1 MEFEETAA
9 VRTPVTLNELTA
21 SSSKTRR
28 LKEHEEDNSFSFQEA
43 EMNQTAA
50 IPVEVERYATT
61 CVDVGV
67 DVHRVLG
74 PGFKEVIY
82 ERAYCLELHAR
93 GVPFETEKPILVRYK
108 TWSIPGQKI
117 DLLVGGVL
125 LVEIKAVPK
134 LRRIH
139 RLQTLSY
146 LRTLDLRLGL
156 LLNFGAPLMK
166 EGIRRVVR

>member
-1 MEFEETAA
+1 MTQLLEVPA
-9 VRTPVTLNELTA
+9 
-21 SSSKTRR
+21 
-28 LKEHEEDNSFSFQEA
+28 
-43 EMNQTAA
+43 
-50 IPVEVERYATT
+50 EVERYATT

-67 DVHRVLG
+67 EVHRILG
-74 PGFKEVIY
+74 PGFKESIY
-82 ERAYCLELHAR
+82 ERAYCLELNAR
-93 GVPFETEKPILVRYK
+93 GLSFETEKPILVRYK

-117 DLLVGGVL
+117 DLLVGGIL

-166 EGIRRVVR
+166 QGIRRVVR